1 MSIDRETALK
11 IAALSAI
18 KVPEEELDDL
28 ASDLGKIIDFIE
40 QLAEVNTDDVGPMTS
55 VAQMTLPWRTDAI
68 TDGGKRDDI
77 LLNAPEREEG
87 FFVVPKVIE

>member
-1 MSIDRETALK
+1 MSIDRETAMK
-11 IAALSAI
+11 IAELSAI

-28 ASDLGKIIDFIE
+28 ALDLGKIIDFIE
-40 QLAEVNTDDVGPMTS
+40 QLSEVNTDDVAPMTS
-55 VAQMTLPWRTDAI
+55 VAKMTLPWRQDAV

-77 LLNAPEREEG
+77 LLNAPERAEG